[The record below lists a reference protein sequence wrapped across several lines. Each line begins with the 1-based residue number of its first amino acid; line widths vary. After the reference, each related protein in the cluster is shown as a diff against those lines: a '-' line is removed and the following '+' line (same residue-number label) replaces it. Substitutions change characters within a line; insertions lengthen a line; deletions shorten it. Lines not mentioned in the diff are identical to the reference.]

1 MADRFNAYHDEL
13 VHSDRDPKT
22 ISRYWQI
29 ITSYRKWLSGKEP
42 SITNAKEFVAYLR
55 NRGYQPKSILLY
67 YHALRIFFDFIG
79 EDLKLRL
86 RKPEVL
92 PPYHDKGDFE
102 ALVKQAEIGLYH
114 ETRAQKQRNKNL
126 ILILGYTGMRK
137 SELLNLLVSDI
148 GFNNYRILV
157 RQGKGRR
164 DRVIPMAERIVV
176 PLRQQCAGKTSRERV
191 FDRLNGRSVYRIVTS
206 LAKACGLESFHPHSL
221 RHQFATR
228 LIESGANLR
237 DIQILLG
244 HQSIATTAV
253 YLDVVGYRLQACIE
267 LLDRPLVAQPQST
280 FCRS

>member
-1 MADRFNAYHDEL
+1 MADRFSAYHDEL
-13 VHSDRDPKT
+13 VYSDRDPKT

-164 DRVIPMAERIVV
+164 DRVIPMAERIVA
-176 PLRQQCAGKTSRERV
+176 PLRQQCTGKTSRERV

-206 LAKACGLESFHPHSL
+206 LAKACGLEDFHPHSL

-267 LLDRPLVAQPQST
+267 LLDRPPVTQPPAT
-280 FCRS
+280 FYRS